1 MIRVKNLSFSYGE
14 KTVLSG
20 VQFRVNPGEIV
31 AIIGPNGAG
40 KSTLLKLL
48 DGILPPRQGE
58 ILIAGESLFNKSR
71 KSLARQIGFV
81 PQNFSTAFDYTV
93 REIVSMGRFPFSSL
107 FSEPDRDGSRAVRE
121 AMEATDIWL
130 FRNRSLDT
138 LSGGEKQRVV
148 LASALAQEPQI
159 LLLDEPTAALDIRHQ
174 AHFLEILSGLCCSRR
189 LTILLVT
196 HDVNLASQFCDRI
209 IVLKD
214 GQICGDGPP
223 EKIVRQDLMEDIYK
237 TPVQILRHPGDG
249 KPVLLLRR
257 LPKDSIDPGL
267 KRL

>member
-1 MIRVKNLSFSYGE
+1 MIRVENISFWYGE
-14 KTVLSG
+14 KSVLTG
-20 VQFRVNPGEIV
+20 VRFGVNPGEIV

-48 DGILPPRQGE
+48 DGILLPREGE
-58 ILIAGESLFNKSR
+58 IFIAGESLVGKSR

-81 PQNFSTAFDYTV
+81 PQHFSTAFDYTV
-93 REIVSMGRFPFSSL
+93 REIVAMGRFPFSSM
-107 FSEPDRDGSRAVRE
+107 FSEPDREGSRAVRE
-121 AMEATDIWL
+121 AMEATDVWP
-130 FRNRSLDT
+130 FRDRSLDT

-174 AHFLEILSGLCCSRR
+174 AHFLEILTSLSRSRR

-223 EKIVRQDLMEDIYK
+223 DKIVRLDLMEEIYQ
-237 TPVQILRHPGDG
+237 TPVQVLKHPGDG
-249 KPVLLLRR
+249 KPVLFLRR
-257 LPKDSIDPGL
+257 MQKNEIDSQL
-267 KRL
+267 KN